1 MRISDWSSDVCSSDL
16 KKAVLQ
22 AGADAEKSGWALSK
36 EKTQWYLDNLHKNG
50 MEIIKPSTELMAGL
64 NKVGETML
72 EEWLEKAGPSGK
84 KDIDSYR
91 AEKKAFMTRFLDR
104 HYHVS
109 GVLTAIFT
117 FVYLF
122 ASLL

>member
-1 MRISDWSSDVCSSDL
+1 MKKFYDTQAWVPKNAVIINKKAFDALNEKS

-72 EEWLEKAGPSGK
+72 AEWLEKAAPSGK
-84 KDIDSYR
+84 KV
-91 AEKKAFMTRFLDR
+91 KVGKASSRER
-104 HYHVS
+104 VCKN
-109 GVLTAIFT
+109 VKI
-117 FVYLF
+117 
-122 ASLL
+122 